1 MSISIQKNHILLLK
15 SICNVFAMKVKCSPL
30 GGDVLLTECH
40 LMFLRGIGGV
50 IFVTIT
56 DTGLAGQWNLE
67 AKKKK
72 TNFANAG
79 LEM

>member
-15 SICNVFAMKVKCSPL
+15 SFCNVFTMKVECSPL
-30 GGDVLLTECH
+30 GGDVWLTECH
-40 LMFLRGIGGV
+40 VMFLRGIGGI
-50 IFVTIT
+50 IFVTNT

-67 AKKKK
+67 GKRKK